1 MSLSA
6 EEFVRLNR
14 AGFDSKYEEM
24 FVRAVLARVPTIDL
38 AKVRCQTTFH
48 CDGRLRRCDFTLE
61 DEIRIAFEIDGYDK
75 TGRGTGMT
83 RSEFNDWLLREGCL
97 KEQGWTLLRFANWQV
112 VNKPERCARNIELV
126 IRNERAKLS
135 GAGLAQ
141 AEAIELAKLDAERM
155 LRLAELETEVA
166 KHRQEAA
173 TLKADVEHWKTQSY
187 EAQARAAKYYD
198 QANSIAGQ
206 AAKASA
212 ERDSIREDRDR
223 LSGRALIAI
232 AIVAGFALVAIVLG
246 LTLSRGNGS
255 ERDDRRPGPTET
267 QPPPAIPSS
276 LPPEPPTTP
285 AFRAEDYL
293 GKGNAFDC
301 SDFTSQAQAQAVL
314 RLDPSDPN
322 NLDGFGGQRDG
333 IACEALPAPEDR
345 TPVPH

>member
-1 MSLSA
+1 MSLGP

-61 DEIRIAFEIDGYDK
+61 DEIRIAFEVDGYDK

-126 IRNERAKLS
+126 IQNEGAKLS

-141 AEAIELAKLDAERM
+141 AEALELAKLDAERM

-173 TLKADVEHWKTQSY
+173 TLRADVEHWKTQSH

-198 QANSIAGQ
+198 QANSVAGL

-255 ERDDRRPGPTET
+255 PDREPGSTEA
-267 QPPPAIPSS
+267 QPSPS
-276 LPPEPPTTP
+276 LPTSLATESPNTP
-285 AFRAEDYL
+285 AFRAQDYI

-301 SDFTSQAQAQAVL
+301 SDFASQAQAQAVL

-322 NLDGFGGQRDG
+322 KLDGFGGGQRNG
-333 IACEALPAPEDR
+333 ISCETLPAPEDR